1 MTRKI
6 NQIIVHCADTY
17 ATMDIGAE
25 EIRAWHKQKGWQDIG
40 YHFVVRRDGTLET
53 GRDIDG
59 DGDILEEVGAHA
71 LGYNANSIGIC
82 LAGGKAHNGKPEFN
96 FSQQQLDTLRSFL
109 VVFTALLPGVEIIG
123 HNQVSD
129 KACPGFDVSY
139 WWYGQSGPAV

>member
-1 MTRKI
+1 
-6 NQIIVHCADTY
+6 
-17 ATMDIGAE
+17 MDVGAE

-82 LAGGKAHNGKPEFN
+82 LAGGKAHNGAPEFN
-96 FSQQQLDTLRSFL
+96 FTQQQLDTLRSFL